1 LLRQVAPKT
10 TVREDV
16 RFLDNGKV
24 VTSTGI
30 ATGID
35 AALHVVGKLL
45 VQE

>member
-10 TVREDV
+10 TIREGV

-24 VTSTGI
+24 VIS
-30 ATGID
+30 TGID
-35 AALHVVGKLL
+35 AAFHVVGKLL